1 MGSCA
6 VRQKPKD
13 ESLPLAS
20 SRFLQVAEDRWSP
33 AFTETPEIFSY
44 FVEGLLAFLSVRPSK
59 ERCVCFLILHYNI
72 DFCC

>member
-13 ESLPLAS
+13 ENLPLAG

-33 AFTETPEIFSY
+33 AFTETPEICSY
-44 FVEGLLAFLSVRPSK
+44 FVDYREINKPQQRKSNTTF
-59 ERCVCFLILHYNI
+59 
-72 DFCC
+72 